1 MSSAA
6 AHCHDLVRTAGKD
19 RYLASLFAP
28 DAKRPLLLA
37 LYAYD
42 AEIARISHLV
52 SDPNMGLIRQQWW
65 LDTLDGIYDGNTPAH
80 PVAEELARAIAA
92 GGLPKHAL
100 RRLVTAREFDLY
112 AGPMANLDALET
124 YLGETSSAVIQMASL
139 ILAGGAARRSAEAAG
154 LAGVA
159 LGLSRLAHE
168 TPPRHLPAGM
178 DQVAAIA
185 HARQR
190 LDEARAL
197 AETIAPDARP
207 AFLPA
212 SLTELYLARP
222 APSQFR
228 RQMAM
233 WWAARRNRF

>member
-1 MSSAA
+1 MSAA
-6 AHCHDLVRTAGKD
+6 AEHCHDLVRTGDKD

-28 DAKRPLLLA
+28 DDKRPLLLA
-37 LYAYD
+37 LYAFD
-42 AEIARISHLV
+42 AEIARIRHLV
-52 SDPNMGLIRQQWW
+52 SDPGIGLIRQQWW
-65 LDTLDGIYDGNTPAH
+65 LDTLDGIYGGNTPVH

-92 GGLPKHAL
+92 AGLPKHAL
-100 RRLVTAREFDLY
+100 RGLVTAREFDFY
-112 AGPMANLDALET
+112 ADPMANLEALET

-139 ILAGGAARRSAEAAG
+139 ILAGDAARRGADAAG

-159 LGLSRLAHE
+159 LGLARLVHE
-168 TPPRHLPAGM
+168 TPPRHLPPGM
-178 DQVAAIA
+178 NQAAAIA

-190 LDEARAL
+190 LDAARAL
-197 AETIAPDARP
+197 AGTVAPAARP

-228 RQMAM
+228 RQITM
-233 WWAARRNRF
+233 WWAARRNGF